1 MNHKYFE
8 SKEVTHL
15 IEKYFYLSFSENDL
29 PFKSTVL
36 PLGLTHLFYIGTGNQ
51 KVTVNGNETLLKG
64 LMITGQYF
72 RSYNFST
79 NSITTS
85 IGANLHPTA
94 LHKLLNIDVSKLKNT
109 HAPLLQIN
117 KIFHDKLLSVFED
130 SKDSKELVDNLNSF
144 LLNTPLHINKNT
156 KQIDR
161 AISLI
166 REKDGLLS
174 VLDIVDEIL
183 ISQKSLEI
191 YFKKIVGLTPGRYI
205 RQFRFLNLMKK
216 HLSKEIDLK
225 DLINKYNYYDSSH
238 FAKDFKLFMNQDL
251 KSFFKQDYTLIEKLI
266 RV

>member
-8 SKEVTHL
+8 SNEVTHL

-36 PLGLTHLFYIGTGNQ
+36 PIGLTHLFYIGTGSQ
-51 KVTVNGNETLLKG
+51 KVTVNGNETLLNG

-85 IGANLHPTA
+85 LGANLHPTA

-130 SKDSKELVDNLNSF
+130 SKDSNELVCNLNSF
-144 LLNTPLHINKNT
+144 LLNIPLNINKNT

-174 VLDIVDEIL
+174 VIDIVDEIL

-216 HLSKEIDLK
+216 YLSKEIELK
-225 DLINKYNYYDSSH
+225 DLINIYNYYDSSH
-238 FAKDFKLFMNQDL
+238 FAKDFKLFMNQNL

-266 RV
+266 RM

>member
-94 LHKLLNIDVSKLKNT
+94 LHKLLNIDVSK
-109 HAPLLQIN
+109 
-117 KIFHDKLLSVFED
+117 
-130 SKDSKELVDNLNSF
+130 
-144 LLNTPLHINKNT
+144 
-156 KQIDR
+156 
-161 AISLI
+161 
-166 REKDGLLS
+166 
-174 VLDIVDEIL
+174 
-183 ISQKSLEI
+183 
-191 YFKKIVGLTPGRYI
+191 
-205 RQFRFLNLMKK
+205 
-216 HLSKEIDLK
+216 
-225 DLINKYNYYDSSH
+225 
-238 FAKDFKLFMNQDL
+238 
-251 KSFFKQDYTLIEKLI
+251 
-266 RV
+266 

>member
-8 SKEVTHL
+8 SNEVTHL

-36 PLGLTHLFYIGTGNQ
+36 PIGLTHLFYIGTGNQ

-85 IGANLHPTA
+85 LGANLHPTA

-130 SKDSKELVDNLNSF
+130 SKDSNELVCNLNSF
-144 LLNTPLHINKNT
+144 LLNIPLNINKNT

-174 VLDIVDEIL
+174 VIDIVDEIL

-216 HLSKEIDLK
+216 YLSKEIELK
-225 DLINKYNYYDSSH
+225 DLINIYNYYDSSH
-238 FAKDFKLFMNQDL
+238 FAKDFKLFMNQNL

-266 RV
+266 RM

>member
-8 SKEVTHL
+8 SNKVTHL

-29 PFKSTVL
+29 PFKSAVL

-130 SKDSKELVDNLNSF
+130 SKDSEELIYNLNFF

-205 RQFRFLNLMKK
+205 RQFRFLNLMEKR
-216 HLSKEIDLK
+216 LSKEIELK
-225 DLINKYNYYDSSH
+225 DLINKYNYFDSSH

-266 RV
+266 RM

>member
-8 SKEVTHL
+8 SNEVTHL

-29 PFKSTVL
+29 PFKSTIL
-36 PLGLTHLFYIGTGNQ
+36 PIGLTHLFYIETGTQ
-51 KVTVNGNETLLKG
+51 KVIVNGYETLLKG

-79 NSITTS
+79 NTITAS

-94 LHKLLNIDVSKLKNT
+94 LHKLLNIDVSKLKDT
-109 HAPLLQIN
+109 HIALLKIN
-117 KIFHDKLLSVFED
+117 KVFHDKLLPVFED
-130 SKDSKELVDNLNSF
+130 SKDSKELVDNLNTF
-144 LLNTPLHINKNT
+144 LLNTPLYINKNT
-156 KQIDR
+156 EQIDR

-166 REKDGLLS
+166 REKDGLLN

-183 ISQKSLEI
+183 ISQKSLET

-216 HLSKEIDLK
+216 HLSKEIELK

-251 KSFFKQDYTLIEKLI
+251 KSFFKEDYPLIKGYLKK
-266 RV
+266 